1 MCVATTSFM
10 GVLYSLPMVVHDG
23 VRPIARR
30 RRARLVSIEREGG
43 TLGGLKLLVALFGEV
58 EQCVEFGA
66 VERAVFGG
74 AWISMKSPDP
84 VIATFMSVIA

>member
-1 MCVATTSFM
+1 
-10 GVLYSLPMVVHDG
+10 MVVHDG

-74 AWISMKSPDP
+74 ALDLDEVCLLYTSD
-84 VIATFMSVIA
+84 AADE